1 MKRCLAVL
9 ALITIVGLGAAF
21 AGTINIGDGAGGSN
35 PTGLN
40 QPLSPVLVGN
50 GSDISVYLQG
60 SAAITNTFLLA
71 LIVPNVT
78 NGTGVNSPDSLTLYG
93 SFPGSSTPCSA
104 CAIGSLTYE
113 GPLSSTSGTKL
124 NSLGGALAGFNN
136 SLNSTNF
143 DAFDNSVGVTPTIFG
158 VYTWTI
164 TTGALSGSNNPLIDF
179 SIPGGELNGS
189 IFAALTDNG
198 NSTVWTN
205 SGGVETPEPATLAL
219 LAIGL
224 LLAGLVVRKR
234 QLA

>member
-9 ALITIVGLGAAF
+9 VLLTSVSLGAAF
-21 AGTINIGDGAGGSN
+21 AGTINIGNGATGSN

-78 NGTGVNSPDSLTLYG
+78 AGTGVNSPASLTLYG
-93 SFPGSSTPCSA
+93 SFPGGSTPCPA
-104 CAIGSLTYE
+104 CAIGSLTFQ
-113 GPLSSTSGTKL
+113 GTLSSTSGTKL
-124 NSLGGALAGFNN
+124 SGLGGALANFSD
-136 SLNSTNF
+136 SLNATNF
-143 DAFDNSVGVTPTIFG
+143 DTFDHSAGVTPMSFG

-164 TTGALSGSNNPLIDF
+164 TTGELSGSNHPLIDF
-179 SIPGGELNGS
+179 SIPEGELNGS

-205 SGGVETPEPATLAL
+205 SGGVETPEPATAAL

-224 LLAGLVVRKR
+224 LLAGFVARKR
-234 QLA
+234 QPA